1 MNVVV
6 ADLLIQILLFSVVT
20 VGLDLIVGYARI
32 FSVSHALLFGIGAFA
47 YSGLFSLFGFDNV
60 LLALVIAI
68 PVAALLSALTAIVSL
83 RVVGDYFIVVSFG
96 LQLIGIQVIYN
107 WTEVSG
113 GSSGMFGL
121 PYPDVFGWSPSSP
134 VEYLVLVGIVVAI
147 VYLIV
152 VWLLLSPYGRLIRSL
167 GQDEVA
173 LGAAGFSALSLK
185 VSTFSLSGGMAAA
198 AGVLYAGYTGVAQ
211 VNDFSLDLSITFL
224 AMVVI
229 GGGGRLA
236 GGIIGALLMVLI
248 PFALDQIGLPSSSS
262 GPVKQAIFGALLL
275 GIVLFLP
282 SGITGGIADLWRRVT
297 RRGAAVDA
305 VPRGSDPK
313 VGAAHE

>member
-1 MNVVV
+1 MNVVL

-47 YSGLFSLFGFDNV
+47 YSGLYSLFGFDNL
-60 LLALVIAI
+60 LLALLVAV
-68 PVAALLSALTAIVSL
+68 PVAAALSALTAIVSL
-83 RVVGDYFIVVSFG
+83 RVMGDYFIVVSFG

-121 PYPDVFGWSPSSP
+121 PYPQIFSWSPSDP
-134 VEYLVLVGIVVAI
+134 AEYLALVAI
-147 VYLIV
+147 VVTIV
-152 VWLLLSPYGRLIRSL
+152 YIIIIGLLLSPYGRLIRSL

-236 GGIIGALLMVLI
+236 GGIIGALLMVLL
-248 PFALDQIGLPSSSS
+248 PFGLDQIGLPSSSS

-275 GIVLFLP
+275 AIVLFLP
-282 SGITGGIADLWRRVT
+282 SGITGGIADLWRRTT
-297 RRGAAVDA
+297 RRGARTDS
-305 VPRGSDPK
+305 GSPINDVR
-313 VGAAHE
+313 VGAAHD